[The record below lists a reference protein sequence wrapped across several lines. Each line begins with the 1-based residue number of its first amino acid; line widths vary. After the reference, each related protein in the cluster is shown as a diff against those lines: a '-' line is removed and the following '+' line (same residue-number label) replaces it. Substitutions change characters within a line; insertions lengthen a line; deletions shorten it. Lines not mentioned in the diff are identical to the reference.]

1 MDSDI
6 LQVFQRE
13 LTCSICMNYLIDPVT
28 ICCGHSFC
36 WPCLC
41 LFWEE
46 AQTPAHCPMCRE
58 PSQQIDFKSNICLK
72 NLVSI
77 VRKASV
83 RHFPSSRDHMCVTHK
98 ERKIFCEENKTLLCL
113 LCSNSQ
119 EHRAHRH
126 CPIEEAAEQYREKFL
141 KLMRSLWKKIQE
153 NQRNLKEESR
163 KINQWVWYVHLHRE
177 NTKAAYRM
185 LYPSVHEE
193 EKEHLETLLKE
204 RKLTIQQ
211 IKKSKAKMLQKGK
224 QLKKDY
230 QELMKMCQKPYVEL
244 FENLEDTLAEYELVF
259 LHMPQ
264 PVRPQL
270 SAQPITGLRDELN
283 HFQVNISFRNE
294 ISSHNVVLCDVRRL
308 MFGEDDEDEALNSDR
323 SNYFAALG
331 DQIFTSGKHYWELDV
346 CGSWNWAVGVC
357 RDSVVRKNHTL
368 PEFEDMFLLLCVKE
382 DTHFSLL
389 TTSAIFSLYIERP
402 MGHVGVF
409 LDFQSKSVSFLNVAR
424 SSLIWRYPIESLS
437 FPVRPFI
444 FHSPHIIRDN
454 SGS

>member
-41 LFWEE
+41 LLWEE
-46 AQTPAHCPMCRE
+46 AQTPADCPMCRE

-83 RHFPSSRDHMCVTHK
+83 RHFPSSKDHMCVTHK

-163 KINQWVWYVHLHRE
+163 KINQWVVSMR
-177 NTKAAYRM
+177 AAYRM
-185 LYPSVHEE
+185 LHPSVHEE

-230 QELMKMCQKPYVEL
+230 QELMKMCHKPYVEL
-244 FENLEDTLAEYELVF
+244 FEVMF

-382 DTHFSLL
+382 GTHFSLL
-389 TTSAIFSLYIERP
+389 TTSPIFSLYIERP

-444 FHSPHIIRDN
+444 FHRTKSMKVP
-454 SGS
+454 

>member
-1 MDSDI
+1 
-6 LQVFQRE
+6 
-13 LTCSICMNYLIDPVT
+13 
-28 ICCGHSFC
+28 
-36 WPCLC
+36 
-41 LFWEE
+41 
-46 AQTPAHCPMCRE
+46 
-58 PSQQIDFKSNICLK
+58 
-72 NLVSI
+72 
-77 VRKASV
+77 
-83 RHFPSSRDHMCVTHK
+83 MCVTHK

-126 CPIEEAAEQYREKFL
+126 CPIEEAAEQYR
-141 KLMRSLWKKIQE
+141 
-153 NQRNLKEESR
+153 
-163 KINQWVWYVHLHRE
+163 WYVHLHRE

-185 LYPSVHEE
+185 LHPSVHEE
-193 EKEHLETLLKE
+193 EKQHLETLLKE

-230 QELMKMCQKPYVEL
+230 QELMKMCHKPYVEL

-357 RDSVVRKNHTL
+357 RDSV
-368 PEFEDMFLLLCVKE
+368 
-382 DTHFSLL
+382 
-389 TTSAIFSLYIERP
+389 
-402 MGHVGVF
+402 
-409 LDFQSKSVSFLNVAR
+409 
-424 SSLIWRYPIESLS
+424 
-437 FPVRPFI
+437 
-444 FHSPHIIRDN
+444 
-454 SGS
+454 